1 MHTEKIVTIQRI
13 QPEPVYNISVAVD
26 ESYTANGVV
35 VHNCRSRLI
44 PYFGAIPGDRNFKKE
59 FGYEFVADATKA
71 SDTFHKSYWSPMPH
85 TKASATYQRSYF
97 TKSDIKTVTTGLNQ
111 QILLK
116 RIAFKKTKRI
126 YAKVDPSDPAIA
138 SARSMMNAEI
148 TTIAH
153 LKDVIKYRKLDPA
166 AIVDR
171 YGKSM
176 MLDTM
181 NERDIKNAVKALITQ
196 ADDKIAKE
204 VLKRKKMIDAAWKDV
219 LIARKDIIK
228 MKRDVLYYQKQ
239 IKAYPARAAEYHKR
253 VTLTGQRVATAK
265 AREARQIEKW
275 NKIVDMKPSATT
287 DMLISEKE
295 RYQYVLDNF
304 NFIKR

>member
-1 MHTEKIVTIQRI
+1 MHTEKIISIQRI

-44 PYFGAIPGDRNFKKE
+44 PYFGKIPGKRDFKKDFDPDFIKRAE
-59 FGYEFVADATKA
+59 KT
-71 SDTFHKSYWSPMPH
+71 SSTFRKSYWSPMPH
-85 TKASATYQRSYF
+85 TKSSAPLQRSYF

-116 RIAFKKTKRI
+116 RTAFKKTKRI

-138 SARSMMNAEI
+138 SARSMMDAEI

-153 LKDVIKYRKLDPA
+153 LKDAIKYRKLDPLC
-166 AIVDR
+166 IVDR

-176 MLDTM
+176 MLDKIH
-181 NERDIKNAVKALITQ
+181 ERDIRNAVKALITQ

-204 VLKRKKMIDAAWKDV
+204 ALKRKKLIDSAWKDV
-219 LIARKDIIK
+219 LATRKDI
-228 MKRDVLYYQKQ
+228 KRMDVDVLYYQKL
-239 IKAYPARAAEYHKR
+239 IKKYPNRTAEYQKLITQDTR
-253 VTLTGQRVATAK
+253 LIKTAK
-265 AREARQIEKW
+265 AQEASQIEKW
-275 NKIVDMKPSATT
+275 NKIIDMKPSATT
-287 DMLISEKE
+287 DMLITEKE
-295 RYQYVLDNF
+295 RYQHVIDNF
-304 NFIKR
+304 NFVNR